1 MRSKLISNFNTTAL
15 EILFLL
21 NKKAMNVT
29 ELRIALGDYGAIST
43 YLRNLE
49 NLGLIKREKRGRMVV
64 NMITSK
70 GKHLIRILGVRT

>member
-21 NKKAMNVT
+21 DKEAMHVM
-29 ELRIALGDYGAIST
+29 ELRRALGDYGAIST

-49 NLGLIKREKRGRMVV
+49 KLGLIKREKRGRMVV
-64 NMITSK
+64 NMITNK
-70 GKHLIRILGVRT
+70 GKQLTKILSVRT